1 MELKIKFRKTVT
13 DIPSL
18 SGVETI
24 GDKLFVVGDNAPY
37 VFELNGRFDLLKMHL
52 LIKEANLEGN
62 VIPKLLKPD
71 LEAMCKVKFEV
82 GELIFIF
89 GSGSKS
95 PQRDTLFIF
104 DPSGKI
110 PVKKYSLYD
119 FYGFMKIECKIAS
132 ENFNI
137 EAAVCNG
144 ETLYLFNRGDNQ
156 IIEFSLED
164 LFEHLENKKHFPD
177 FKTYNISLPMF
188 KKIQAG
194 FSGADIIDNK
204 IIFTAS
210 LEKTNNWIDDGEILG
225 SYLGTIAI
233 DKLQEYYRP
242 SCHLIT
248 VNHVVQK
255 IKVESVSIKNFSDEG
270 YQLILVTD
278 NDGGFSE
285 MIECTLK

>member
-1 MELKIKFRKTVT
+1 MELKIKFRKTIT

-24 GDKLFVVGDNAPY
+24 DDKLFVVGDNAPY
-37 VFELNGRFDLLKMHL
+37 VFELNNRFDLLKMHL
-52 LIKEANLEGN
+52 LIKDANLEGN

-71 LEAMCKVKFEV
+71 LEALCKVKFET
-82 GELIFIF
+82 GEFIFIF

-104 DPSGKI
+104 DPSGQVA
-110 PVKKYSLYD
+110 VKKYSLYD
-119 FYGFMKIECKIAS
+119 FYGFLKIECKISS

-137 EAAVCNG
+137 EAAICRE
-144 ETLYLFNRGDNQ
+144 ETIYLFNRGDNQ
-156 IIEFSLED
+156 IIEFAIED
-164 LFEHLENKKHFPD
+164 LFHHLENKKFFPE
-177 FKTYNISLPMF
+177 FKRYEISLPVF
-188 KKIQAG
+188 NKIQAG
-194 FSGADIIDNK
+194 FSGADIINNK

-210 LEKTNNWIDDGEILG
+210 LEKTGNWIDDGEILG
-225 SYLGTIAI
+225 SYIGVIPI
-233 DKLQEYYRP
+233 EKLQEYYRP

-255 IKVESVSIKNFSDEG
+255 IKVESVSVKKQSEEG
-270 YQLILVTD
+270 YHLILVTD

-285 MIECTLK
+285 MIECHLK